1 MYSMRLIGNGL
12 NAINL
17 YHLKRV
23 QSERSIELC
32 NINTR

>member
-1 MYSMRLIGNGL
+1 MRLIENEL
-12 NAINL
+12 NVINL